1 MSLPPSTRSS
11 RTMFHGQVLLPMI
24 RVRSSKLTMNGMV
37 IGGRMVTVTM
47 RPLLSLRTG
56 VLTKMY

>member
-1 MSLPPSTRSS
+1 
-11 RTMFHGQVLLPMI
+11 MFHGQVLLLVI
-24 RVRSSKLTMNGMV
+24 RVQPNKLMKSSMV

-56 VLTKMY
+56 VSSRMY